1 MATASS
7 GSQMASPIWGGAYS
21 SLFLGHSAWLIHSLV
36 MAGEICPVR
45 QDGKQ
50 GERNLRR
57 PCSYPTCAIRSGKLF
72 LTKALAISGADRFP
86 RRGGTCRLHAIFM
99 NQLPS
104 FGVSGGIV
112 KHDGLS
118 VSRRHMLSHNAFRGA
133 VVRQD
138 HFEQPATWLA
148 SVNAAYL
155 GEYLDR

>member
-1 MATASS
+1 
-7 GSQMASPIWGGAYS
+7 
-21 SLFLGHSAWLIHSLV
+21 
-36 MAGEICPVR
+36 
-45 QDGKQ
+45 
-50 GERNLRR
+50 
-57 PCSYPTCAIRSGKLF
+57 
-72 LTKALAISGADRFP
+72 
-86 RRGGTCRLHAIFM
+86 M

-118 VSRRHMLSHNAFRGA
+118 VSRRQMLSHNAFRGA

-155 GEYLDR
+155 GEYLDREAAMDRVEAEVEQRMELTLHDWELYWAGKEKEGTTGR